1 MKREE
6 AIEILNALAW
16 VQGGPDREE
25 IITAISMAIEA
36 LSADVVSRDIYD
48 KRIQTDEKIID
59 NYRQEFQKVLSAEAV
74 QGVGKYENAIQKLRE
89 MPRYLNG
96 IKKKQITKISAEV
109 VPLSVVDK
117 ISEECERLE
126 DRVAELEEQLT
137 EAVSCEPLDIFARNE
152 PAEVVRGEWIKTV
165 DGNGWNEWY
174 VFKCPFCGA
183 TIEDKQ
189 YRPWEYNFCP
199 NCRADMRGEVK

>member
-74 QGVGKYENAIQKLRE
+74 QGVGKYENAIKKLRE